1 MPRNELAKIGASLT
15 VEDLG
20 ELLDAF
26 FHARNR
32 VESLIITVIARRL
45 DTYSPVERFDFVESN
60 DLSLSL

>member
-1 MPRNELAKIGASLT
+1 MGREELERIGASLT

-32 VESLIITVIARRL
+32 VDTLIITVTARRM